1 MTITPSTNIIQLR
14 NLTGDDLPT
23 FFELQLD
30 PDANYMADF
39 TAQDPAD
46 QLAFN
51 AHWSKILADRTITL
65 KTILYDGQVAGS
77 IMSHTWSGEPE
88 VSIWLGRAFWGKGI
102 AAQALALFLEQHT
115 ARPLYTRVD
124 RDNIT
129 YLHVLEKCGFT
140 VSGENKWFS
149 TARGKE
155 VDELVLVL
163 K

>member
-1 MTITPSTNIIQLR
+1 MTKTPSTTNIQLR

-23 FFELQLD
+23 FFQLQLD
-30 PDANYMADF
+30 PDANYMAAY
-39 TAQDPAD
+39 TAQDPTD

-51 AHWSKILADRTITL
+51 AHWSKVLADRTITL

-88 VSIWLGRAFWGKGI
+88 VGIWLGRAFWGKDI
-102 AAQALALFLEQHT
+102 AAQALALFLEQQT
-115 ARPLYTRVD
+115 ARPLYTRVN
-124 RDNIT
+124 RDNLA

-140 VSGENKWFS
+140 VSSESKWFS
-149 TARGKE
+149 NARGKE